1 MVVLVLADPA
11 EGLGLGQEALVVLA
25 QAGLVAQEQESEKLA
40 APVAL
45 MVATV
50 AAGITQAAD
59 QAAVLLVLAAVR
71 VQAQARAQARAQ
83 GLELVVAAPKVA
95 VTGKAAAAGPQTG
108 LVKAAAVDPAV
119 AATKV
124 VAREAVAKLV

>member
-1 MVVLVLADPA
+1 VAQGLALELGSVKLAD
-11 EGLGLGQEALVVLA
+11 
-25 QAGLVAQEQESEKLA
+25 
-40 APVAL
+40 PVAL

-59 QAAVLLVLAAVR
+59 QAAVLLVLAVGL
-71 VQAQARAQARAQ
+71 VQAQERELVRAQ
-83 GLELVVAAPKVA
+83 GLELVVAAQKVA
-95 VTGKAAAAGPQTG
+95 VTGKAALAGPQTG

>member
-1 MVVLVLADPA
+1 MAQGLALELGSVKLAD
-11 EGLGLGQEALVVLA
+11 
-25 QAGLVAQEQESEKLA
+25 
-40 APVAL
+40 PVAL

-50 AAGITQAAD
+50 AAVTTQAAD
-59 QAAVLLVLAAVR
+59 QAAVLLVLAVEL
-71 VQAQARAQARAQ
+71 VQAQARARAQ

-95 VTGKAAAAGPQTG
+95 VTGKAALAGPQTG